1 MNKALFSIHLI
12 EDDEGLVT
20 VVAEMVGRGNHCLDI
35 GSEIMSN
42 LHEAERAH
50 PELLN
55 VTGIRASE
63 YAQ

>member
-12 EDDEGLVT
+12 EDDQGLVT
-20 VVAEMVGRGNHCLDI
+20 VVAEMVGRGDKCMDI
-35 GSEIMSN
+35 GTEIMSN
-42 LHEAERAH
+42 LHEAERAY

-55 VTGIRASE
+55 VTGVRSSE

>member
-12 EDDEGLVT
+12 EDEDGFVT
-20 VVAEMVGRGNHCLDI
+20 VVAEMVGRGDKSLDI
-35 GSEIMSN
+35 GSEIMNN
-42 LHEAERAH
+42 LHEAERGN

-55 VTGIRASE
+55 VTGIRASQ